1 MRIWLERSTRMSKP
15 GIGVVVRFAG
25 EEDLAKIVELQLD
38 LGEHHREMEP
48 DNPRY
53 QIDRPQWESL
63 IHTAFK
69 SGTSTFL
76 VAVSDAEICGF
87 VRFSMV
93 DKPWGVGCEMDTL
106 VVAPKVRGKGVG
118 RELVEHAEAA
128 ARDAGARAIRANV
141 LSKSTRGKQFYVE
154 NGYSE
159 IAVRFGKPLE

>member
-1 MRIWLERSTRMSKP
+1 MDVT
-15 GIGVVVRFAG
+15 VRAARQ
-25 EEDLAKIVELQLD
+25 EDLAKIVELQLD
-38 LGEHHREMEP
+38 LGKHHRQMEP
-48 DNPRY
+48 GNPRY
-53 QIDRPQWESL
+53 QIDRAQWASL

-69 SGTSTFL
+69 RAASTFL
-76 VAVSDAEICGF
+76 VAVSDDDICGF

-118 RELVEHAEAA
+118 RELVEHAEAV

-141 LSKSTRGKQFYVE
+141 LSKSTRGRKFYVE

-159 IAVRFGKPLE
+159 IAVRFGKSLE